1 MKENIEEDIKIAKK
15 LLLHSESV
23 LLDDESMAIEHILSD
38 YKRVL
43 KENEEWQRAYQE
55 EKDTQFE
62 LVRENQKLKSENEEL
77 REEDLMSQRALDIF
91 DKRPFREKYLK
102 ERRAEQPNLLYP
114 DADEIYERYYKLKE
128 ENKTLKD
135 LLEREN
141 KK

>member
-1 MKENIEEDIKIAKK
+1 MKENIEEDIEILENLQEEFIKLVSKK
-15 LLLHSESV
+15 FVIEE
-23 LLDDESMAIEHILSD
+23 DKRRAEITAIEHILSD
-38 YKRVL
+38 YKRIL
-43 KENEEWQRAYQE
+43 K
-55 EKDTQFE
+55 
-62 LVRENQKLKSENEEL
+62 ENEEL

-135 LLEREN
+135 LLEEREI
-141 KK
+141 